1 MYTQEEMDAVLAQKA
16 DVVLALKRRMLG
28 ESGVKGLDVF
38 DALPH
43 IMGEDEKE
51 ISESITGLAETL
63 PVLIRAA
70 QARRTVDPNPG
81 NGRRTAP
88 KLPDPAAEARARFDR
103 LKKAGKI

>member
-1 MYTQEEMDAVLAQKA
+1 MYTQAEMDAVLSQKA
-16 DVVLALKRRMLG
+16 DLVLTLKRRMLG
-28 ESGVKGLDVF
+28 DFGVKGLDVF

-43 IMGEDEKE
+43 IAGEDEKE
-51 ISESITGLAETL
+51 ISESISEQADTL

-88 KLPDPAAEARARFDR
+88 KLPDPAAEAKARFDR